1 MISGSGTL
9 VAVRRRQ
16 QPNLSKV
23 SAALQQAPRSATP
36 IVQMFLAKLAS
47 LEQQVNALAVARP
60 TSIQPQAGSSQSVEP
75 SKLRRLFD

>member
-16 QPNLSKV
+16 QPNLSKA
-23 SAALQQAPRSATP
+23 SAGLQQAPRSATP
-36 IVQMFLAKLAS
+36 IVQMFLAELAS
-47 LEQQVNALAVARP
+47 LEQQVNALAIAKP
-60 TSIQPQAGSSQSVEP
+60 TSIQPQAGPSQSVEP